1 MRTGE
6 KPWAG
11 SKLSLRSCSHSSAN
25 PRRSPRL
32 RFRSSSATRLPPR
45 RNASTSACWKKLPR
59 ARTGFW
65 PGLPPP
71 NRRSRSRRDRFL
83 SILAGSRP
91 LGAVSHDGAGDS
103 GGVRRRGADV
113 RAMIPDG
120 HSKQKGSPMKQ
131 FLACVL
137 AVFTGT
143 AAAQS
148 FPSKPIRILVPSPAG
163 SSPDIRA
170 RQIGA
175 KLSESLGQPVIV
187 ENRPGA
193 NGLIAA
199 RETAR
204 AAPDGHTLF
213 LALINNAIGDAL
225 KPDPCCRLNQE
236 LMPVSRFTMTPLV
249 MVVNPSLN
257 AQSVKEFVELA
268 RARPGALT
276 YASGGTGSISQLV
289 GEWIKSEAGIKVLE
303 VPYKGVNAEIPDLLA
318 GVVMAAYVVPQVIVT
333 HVNAGKL
340 RALAVAGPSRLAT
353 FPAVPT
359 TAEAGLPGVEAI
371 VWNGIFA
378 PAGTPPPVIQ
388 ILHHELVRAYNAPD
402 VKSQVLATGS
412 ELAGDTPEEF
422 AAFVRS
428 ESAKW
433 SKVIRDA
440 NIKPD

>member
-1 MRTGE
+1 
-6 KPWAG
+6 
-11 SKLSLRSCSHSSAN
+11 
-25 PRRSPRL
+25 
-32 RFRSSSATRLPPR
+32 
-45 RNASTSACWKKLPR
+45 
-59 ARTGFW
+59 
-65 PGLPPP
+65 
-71 NRRSRSRRDRFL
+71 
-83 SILAGSRP
+83 
-91 LGAVSHDGAGDS
+91 
-103 GGVRRRGADV
+103 
-113 RAMIPDG
+113 
-120 HSKQKGSPMKQ
+120 MKHI
-131 FLACVL
+131 LACVL
-137 AVFTGT
+137 AAFAGT

-175 KLSESLGQPVIV
+175 KLTESLGQPVIV

-193 NGLIAA
+193 NGMIAA

-225 KPDPCCRLNQE
+225 NPDPCCRLNRE

-249 MVVNPSLN
+249 MVVNASLDV
-257 AQSVKEFVELA
+257 QSVKEFVELA
-268 RARPGALT
+268 KAKPGALT

-333 HVNAGKL
+333 HVKAGKL
-340 RALAVAGPSRLAT
+340 RALAVAGPSRLAM
-353 FPAVPT
+353 FPTVPT

-388 ILHHELVRAYNAPD
+388 ILHRELVRAYNAPD
-402 VKSQVLATGS
+402 VKNQVLATGS
-412 ELAGDTPEEF
+412 EVAGDTPEEF